1 MTKQTYPL
9 LGLHC
14 TACASHATKALEEV
28 PGVVSASVNLSSATA
43 FVVYDEAVC
52 HPEALRSAVASMGY
66 ELRIDEV
73 SPETIEAIRLREE
86 RLQLYKAIVATVL
99 SLVVMVLMMVHPITL
114 AKAVISALLTLV
126 VLIWAGSGFYARGWK
141 QLKSKAAG
149 MDLLVAL
156 STGTAMLYSLTH
168 LMEYLLS
175 GSIHHLHHL
184 YFEAA
189 AMTIAFVLLGKV
201 IEARAQRRTTTALR
215 HLMGS
220 QPKQVIQ
227 VLPTGEVTLPIEEVE
242 PGMILRAQ
250 PGALFA
256 VDGEVV
262 SGESYANE
270 QLISG
275 EPIPVPKTQ
284 GAPIYA
290 GTMNGNGSLTYR
302 ATEVGRGTVMA
313 RIIRLVQEAQS
324 SRAPIQKLVDRIA
337 RIFVPVIV
345 FIALITWVLWLV
357 LLPHGGLEQ
366 GLIAAVTVLIIA
378 CPCALGL
385 ATPTAIMVGIG
396 RGASEG
402 ILIRNAES
410 LEAAR
415 HIDTIVLDKTG
426 TITEGRPE
434 VKTIHWLSGSSKAD
448 HLRLSRLEQLS
459 AHPLAS
465 AVVQALNIPFNPLQ
479 VMEFSEVAGKGLQ
492 GKIGEKVYRVGS
504 TKFIMDSGITLG
516 EQARKALEE
525 GEVKG
530 ATCSLYASEEEVL
543 AVIMIS
549 DTIRPSAREAI
560 NHLRQ
565 RGINII
571 MLTGDGER
579 AAQAIAQE
587 VGGIQ
592 YIAGVLPEGKAEHI
606 RSLQAQGARVAMVGD
621 GINDA
626 AALALADVSIAM
638 GQGSDL
644 AMETAMVTI
653 RTSNLLAIDRL
664 LSLSHRTLRVIHQN
678 LFWACIY
685 NLVAIPI
692 AAGILYPISGYL
704 MNPMLAGGLMMLS
717 SLSVVTNS
725 VVSWGRRE
733 DKS

>member
-14 TACASHATKALEEV
+14 AACASHATKALEDV

-43 FVVYDEAVC
+43 FVVYDETVC

-86 RLQLYKAIVATVL
+86 RRQLYKAIVATVL
-99 SLVVMVLMMVHPITL
+99 SLVVMVLMMAHPITL

-156 STGTAMLYSLTH
+156 STGTAILYSLTH

-175 GSIHHLHHL
+175 GSMHHLHHL

-262 SGESYANE
+262 AGESYANE

-302 ATEVGRGTVMA
+302 ATEVGRATVMA

-357 LLPHGGLEQ
+357 RLHRGWLEQ
-366 GLIAAVTVLIIA
+366 SFFFQAED
-378 CPCALGL
+378 
-385 ATPTAIMVGIG
+385 GI
-396 RGASEG
+396 
-402 ILIRNAES
+402 
-410 LEAAR
+410 
-415 HIDTIVLDKTG
+415 
-426 TITEGRPE
+426 
-434 VKTIHWLSGSSKAD
+434 
-448 HLRLSRLEQLS
+448 
-459 AHPLAS
+459 
-465 AVVQALNIPFNPLQ
+465 
-479 VMEFSEVAGKGLQ
+479 
-492 GKIGEKVYRVGS
+492 
-504 TKFIMDSGITLG
+504 
-516 EQARKALEE
+516 
-525 GEVKG
+525 
-530 ATCSLYASEEEVL
+530 
-543 AVIMIS
+543 
-549 DTIRPSAREAI
+549 
-560 NHLRQ
+560 
-565 RGINII
+565 
-571 MLTGDGER
+571 R
-579 AAQAIAQE
+579 AA
-587 VGGIQ
+587 
-592 YIAGVLPEGKAEHI
+592 
-606 RSLQAQGARVAMVGD
+606 
-621 GINDA
+621 
-626 AALALADVSIAM
+626 
-638 GQGSDL
+638 
-644 AMETAMVTI
+644 
-653 RTSNLLAIDRL
+653 
-664 LSLSHRTLRVIHQN
+664 
-678 LFWACIY
+678 
-685 NLVAIPI
+685 
-692 AAGILYPISGYL
+692 
-704 MNPMLAGGLMMLS
+704 
-717 SLSVVTNS
+717 
-725 VVSWGRRE
+725 
-733 DKS
+733 

>member
-14 TACASHATKALEEV
+14 AACASHATKALEDV

-43 FVVYDEAVC
+43 FVVYDETVC

-86 RLQLYKAIVATVL
+86 RRQLYKAIVATVL
-99 SLVVMVLMMVHPITL
+99 SLVVMVLMMAHPITL

-156 STGTAMLYSLTH
+156 STGTAILYSLTH

-175 GSIHHLHHL
+175 GSMHHLHHL

-262 SGESYANE
+262 AGESYANE

-302 ATEVGRGTVMA
+302 ATEVGRATVMA

-345 FIALITWVLWLV
+345 FIALITWVLWLI

-385 ATPTAIMVGIG
+385 ATPTAIMVGVG

-415 HIDTIVLDKTG
+415 HINTIVLDKTG

-479 VMEFSEVAGKGLQ
+479 VTEFSEVAGKGLQ
-492 GKIGEKVYRVGS
+492 GKIEEKVYRVGS
-504 TKFIMDSGITLG
+504 TKFIVDSGVTLG
-516 EQARKALEE
+516 EEARKALEE
-525 GEVKG
+525 GEAKG
-530 ATCSLYASEEEVL
+530 TTCSLYASEEEVL

-587 VGGIQ
+587 VGGLQ

-692 AAGILYPISGYL
+692 AAGVLYPISGYL

-733 DKS
+733 RKS

>member
-9 LGLHC
+9 LGMHC
-14 TACASHATKALEEV
+14 AACASHATKALEDV

-43 FVVYDEAVC
+43 FVVYDETVC

-73 SPETIEAIRLREE
+73 SPETIEVIRLREE

-99 SLVVMVLMMVHPITL
+99 SLVVMVLMMAHPITL

-126 VLIWAGSGFYARGWK
+126 VLVWAGSGFYARGWK

-156 STGTAMLYSLTH
+156 STGTAILYSLTH

-175 GSIHHLHHL
+175 GSMHHLHHL

-284 GAPIYA
+284 GTPIYA

-302 ATEVGRGTVMA
+302 ATEVGRATVMA

-426 TITEGRPE
+426 TITEGR
-434 VKTIHWLSGSSKAD
+434 G
-448 HLRLSRLEQLS
+448 
-459 AHPLAS
+459 HPLAS
-465 AVVQALNIPFNPLQ
+465 AIVQALNIPFNPLQ

-504 TKFIMDSGITLG
+504 TKFIMDSGVTLG
-516 EQARKALEE
+516 EEARKALEE
-525 GEVKG
+525 GEAKG

-685 NLVAIPI
+685 NLIAIPI

>member
-14 TACASHATKALEEV
+14 AACASHATKALEDV

-43 FVVYDEAVC
+43 FVVYDETVC

-86 RLQLYKAIVATVL
+86 RRQLYKAIVATAL
-99 SLVVMVLMMVHPITL
+99 SLVVMVLMMAHPITL

-126 VLIWAGSGFYARGWK
+126 VLVWAGSGFYARGWK

-156 STGTAMLYSLTH
+156 STGTAILYSLTH

-262 SGESYANE
+262 AGESYANE

-302 ATEVGRGTVMA
+302 ATEVGRATVMA

-337 RIFVPVIV
+337 RIFVPIIV
-345 FIALITWVLWLV
+345 FIALITWVLWLI

-385 ATPTAIMVGIG
+385 ATPTAIMVGI
-396 RGASEG
+396 
-402 ILIRNAES
+402 
-410 LEAAR
+410 EAAR

-465 AVVQALNIPFNPLQ
+465 AIVQALNIPFNPLQ
-479 VMEFSEVAGKGLQ
+479 VTEFSEVAGKGLQ

-504 TKFIMDSGITLG
+504 AKFIMDSGITLG
-516 EQARKALEE
+516 EEARKALEE
-525 GEVKG
+525 GEAKG

-579 AAQAIAQE
+579 AAEAIAQE

-692 AAGILYPISGYL
+692 AAGVLYPISGYL

-733 DKS
+733 RKS

>member
-14 TACASHATKALEEV
+14 AACASHATKALEDV

-86 RLQLYKAIVATVL
+86 RRQLYKAIVATVL
-99 SLVVMVLMMVHPITL
+99 SLAVMVLMMVHPITL

-126 VLIWAGSGFYARGWK
+126 VLVWAGSGFYARGWK

-156 STGTAMLYSLTH
+156 STGTAILYSLTH

-262 SGESYANE
+262 AGESYANE

-275 EPIPVPKTQ
+275 EPIPVPKIQ

-302 ATEVGRGTVMA
+302 ATEVGRATVMA

-479 VMEFSEVAGKGLQ
+479 VTEFSEVAGKGLQ
-492 GKIGEKVYRVGS
+492 GKIAGKIYRVGS
-504 TKFIMDSGITLG
+504 TKFIMDSGVTLG
-516 EQARKALEE
+516 EEARKALEE
-525 GEVKG
+525 GEAKG
-530 ATCSLYASEEEVL
+530 TTCSLYTSEEEVL
-543 AVIMIS
+543 SVIMIS

-733 DKS
+733 NKS

>member
-14 TACASHATKALEEV
+14 AACASHATKALEDV

-43 FVVYDEAVC
+43 FVVYDETVC

-86 RLQLYKAIVATVL
+86 RRQLYKAIVATVL

-114 AKAVISALLTLV
+114 AKAVISALLTLI

-262 SGESYANE
+262 AGESYANE

-290 GTMNGNGSLTYR
+290 GTMNGSGSLTYR
-302 ATEVGRGTVMA
+302 ATEVGRATVMA

-415 HIDTIVLDKTG
+415 HINTIVLDKTG

-434 VKTIHWLSGSSKAD
+434 VKTIHRLSGSSKAD

-465 AVVQALNIPFNPLQ
+465 AVVHALNIPFNPLQ
-479 VMEFSEVAGKGLQ
+479 VTEFSEVAGKGLQ

-504 TKFIMDSGITLG
+504 TKFIMDSGVTLG
-516 EQARKALEE
+516 EEARKALEE
-525 GEVKG
+525 GEAKG

-664 LSLSHRTLRVIHQN
+664 LSLSHRTLRIIHQN

-692 AAGILYPISGYL
+692 AAGVLYPISGYL

-733 DKS
+733 RKS